1 MHHLLLSA
9 LLLLPALARANLLD
23 AFELEKRCASDR
35 PDQVNTCLG
44 YLSGVADSDNAAP
57 AWRGQKSL
65 FCIPQGVTVLQLRR
79 TLLDYLKKHP
89 EEADFN
95 AAILVGNAFI
105 EAFPCD

>member
-1 MHHLLLSA
+1 MRHLLLSV
-9 LLLLPALARANLLD
+9 LLLLPVIAHANLLD
-23 AFELEKRCASDR
+23 AFELEKRCSSDR